1 MIQILNPIYDS
12 SFKYLMSDEK
22 VARILLSALLK
33 RNVTSLAPA
42 SQEYIDHVKG
52 RQANSD
58 YTIYRL
64 DFKAN
69 VEIEERDES
78 GALVGR
84 SEETIL
90 IEMQKVWLQT
100 ELLRFRK
107 YLGGQYSDPANV
119 KSDGKTPRRIVAI
132 YLLGHKIPNMG
143 EAIAYGYGDR
153 LVDYDGQ
160 PVVTQGKSD
169 FVESLT
175 HDIVIVQ
182 IPRLPE
188 KPANAAE
195 RILEVFNQRYRET
208 SNPSV
213 LSIPDRMDVM
223 RPEEKTVVS
232 KLRDGLLEPDIIAK
246 IGMENEILEELDTR
260 DLQIE
265 KQKAELER
273 KTVELE
279 RKDAELEKKD
289 AEIEKKEA
297 EIARNA
303 AEKAE
308 MNAEL
313 EKQKSEIER
322 QKAQTRLAA
331 RTLRQKGMSPD
342 EIAAILGIGADEVEK
357 LTE

>member
-1 MIQILNPIYDS
+1 
-12 SFKYLMSDEK
+12 
-22 VARILLSALLK
+22 
-33 RNVTSLAPA
+33 
-42 SQEYIDHVKG
+42 
-52 RQANSD
+52 
-58 YTIYRL
+58 
-64 DFKAN
+64 
-69 VEIEERDES
+69 
-78 GALVGR
+78 
-84 SEETIL
+84 
-90 IEMQKVWLQT
+90 
-100 ELLRFRK
+100 
-107 YLGGQYSDPANV
+107 
-119 KSDGKTPRRIVAI
+119 
-132 YLLGHKIPNMG
+132 
-143 EAIAYGYGDR
+143 
-153 LVDYDGQ
+153 
-160 PVVTQGKSD
+160 
-169 FVESLT
+169 
-175 HDIVIVQ
+175 
-182 IPRLPE
+182 
-188 KPANAAE
+188 
-195 RILEVFNQRYRET
+195 
-208 SNPSV
+208 
-213 LSIPDRMDVM
+213 M